1 MNKPLDALQA
11 FAARQSTRAFSARP
25 VDREVLEAIIDAAR
39 LAPTA
44 NNVQPWEFVVV
55 TDAETRRKMAELT
68 DWGKF
73 IADSPAC
80 VAVFCKDTKYYL
92 EDGSAA
98 TQTILVAAAALGVQ
112 SCWVAGDKKPYAASM
127 AALLG
132 VPEGHKL
139 VSLIPL
145 GYAGKSVKQAAKREL
160 GSVLHWERY

>member
-11 FAARQSTRAFSARP
+11 FAARQSTRAFSDKP
-25 VDREVLEAIIDAAR
+25 VERDVLEAIIDAAR
-39 LAPTA
+39 LSPTA
-44 NNVQPWEFVVV
+44 NNVQPWDFVVV
-55 TDAETRRKMAELT
+55 TNAETRRKMADLT

-80 VAVFCKDTKYYL
+80 VAVFCKDTKYYV

-98 TQTILVAAAALGVQ
+98 TQTILVAAASLGVQ
-112 SCWVAGDKKPYAASM
+112 SCWVAGDKKAYAATM
-127 AALLG
+127 AELLG

-145 GYAGKSVKQAAKREL
+145 GYASKTAKKAAKRDL
-160 GSVLHWERY
+160 NNVLHWEKY